1 MLECSRA
8 YPDCAGRWAMAPELI
23 SRRALL
29 AAGAGTLLL
38 PQRLLSAAAA
48 RDDWETFIV
57 GMCRLAASHA
67 DGVASE
73 KAVAVHGTQLLQQ
86 LNVSNAGFADAV
98 SAAYETGNRFWLWQR
113 LTREPVLNGG
123 ILTVARGRDVP
134 LHDHPAATGLLRVL
148 AGELEVWQFDRLPAN
163 GSQPYHGLAE
173 LQRVSHRVLRP
184 GDTAVLSPA
193 HGNIHALRARSSE
206 CSMLDYFIPPY
217 RRSTRT
223 WYEPLGA
230 DWTAAERITCRDIP
244 EAEFY
249 AS

>member
-1 MLECSRA
+1 M
-8 YPDCAGRWAMAPELI
+8 
-23 SRRALL
+23 
-29 AAGAGTLLL
+29 LLL
-38 PQRLLSAAAA
+38 PQRLLSAAT
-48 RDDWETFIV
+48 RGDDWESFID

-73 KAVAVHGTQLLQQ
+73 KAVAVHGTRLLQQ
-86 LNVSNAGFADAV
+86 LDVSNAGFAEAV

-134 LHDHPAATGLLRVL
+134 LHDHPGATGLLRVL
-148 AGELEVWQFDRLPAN
+148 AGELEVWQFDRLPVN
-163 GSQPYHGLAE
+163 GSQLHDGLAD

-217 RRSTRT
+217 RRSTRS
-223 WYEPLGA
+223 WYEPLDAG
-230 DWTAAERITCRDIP
+230 WTSGEHITCRCIP
-244 EAEFY
+244 ETEFY